1 MRRSIVLAVCLGS
14 LAACSNGEVAD
25 KPGTDQGSADGSVSA
40 PAVTFTPAEKAA
52 ITSETQSPIKI
63 SYRIIGRP
71 VVGQPTSID
80 LRFSSALGTRP
91 FNVAYRINDSTA
103 LELPESQLPTIA
115 VSPSL
120 DVGERGFA
128 AQQVTV
134 VPLREGRL
142 FLNVAAELETET
154 GTFSSVTAVP
164 INVSAAPRQ
173 PAENGTVTTD
183 ESGEL
188 LRSLPART
196 E

>member
-1 MRRSIVLAVCLGS
+1 M
-14 LAACSNGEVAD
+14 
-25 KPGTDQGSADGSVSA
+25 
-40 PAVTFTPAEKAA
+40 PA
-52 ITSETQSPIKI
+52 
-63 SYRIIGRP
+63 
-71 VVGQPTSID
+71 
-80 LRFSSALGTRP
+80 
-91 FNVAYRINDSTA
+91 
-103 LELPESQLPTIA
+103 IA

-120 DVGERGFA
+120 DEGERGFA

-154 GTFSSVTAVP
+154 GTFSSGTAGP
-164 INVSAAPRQ
+164 INVGAAPRQ